1 MINIKYENET
11 FWVKGSLDLGYLGKY
26 INETWQSFDDDPMI
40 SIEDYNEGILGI
52 IEDLREHNDSEEYGW
67 NFLGEYK
74 KRMSIIMKKLYKQ
87 WSIILAPI
95 IITRM
100 TFSTSSLTFM
110 GELLTADLI
119 LRVICLVIGLLNI
132 QYSLRYLYK

>member
-1 MINIKYENET
+1 
-11 FWVKGSLDLGYLGKY
+11 
-26 INETWQSFDDDPMI
+26 
-40 SIEDYNEGILGI
+40 
-52 IEDLREHNDSEEYGW
+52 
-67 NFLGEYK
+67 
-74 KRMSIIMKKLYKQ
+74 MKKLYKQ

-132 QYSLRYLYK
+132 LRYLYK